1 MMSFVLRSSLQCSL
15 LLCGLLIL
23 SILHAQQPGVDCAPI
38 QGQGWSGCAPI
49 NSSQP
54 STQGQQTQVPQQP
67 PMLWATRWGAIATD
81 ADKAILSGITD
92 RSSKEDAQHA
102 ALIDCQD
109 KGGTKC
115 KVQIAYD
122 NQCAVMILG
131 DKAFN
136 VANAATIAEATKLGT
151 QQCNKES
158 PNCHVYY
165 AACSKPV
172 RIQ

>member
-1 MMSFVLRSSLQCSL
+1 MNFVSRSYLQAGL
-15 LLCGLLIL
+15 LLSGLLIL
-23 SILHAQQPGVDCAPI
+23 TLVHAQQPGVDCAPI

-49 NSSQP
+49 NPSQP
-54 STQGQQTQVPQQP
+54 PTQGQQSQVSQQP
-67 PMLWATRWGAIATD
+67 PMQWATRWGAIATD

-92 RSSKEDAQHA
+92 RSSKEAAQQA
-102 ALIDCQD
+102 ALTDCRN
-109 KGGTKC
+109 KGGTQC
-115 KVQIAYD
+115 KLQIAYD

-136 VANAATIAEATKLGT
+136 VANAATVGEATKLGT

-158 PNCHVYY
+158 PNCRVYY
-165 AACSKPV
+165 SACSLPQ